1 MKTTKLIVFFSMKN
15 IKLLQSVSLFWDLT
29 EEELGYISAKM
40 VSKHYNA
47 GQTILLEASEGE
59 QCFFVTEGSVKITRL
74 SKKGREVILAILS
87 DGDFFGEMSLLDGE
101 FRSANVVALDDT
113 EVLTLNRNDF
123 LLVLKDYPQIAI
135 RLLKE
140 MAHRLRKSDRQIAS
154 LSLSDAEKRIAMCI
168 LRIADENGV
177 IKKGQVSIPKVP
189 IQQDIA
195 NMSGT
200 SRETVSRV
208 FKLLV
213 KEEFVQRNG
222 RELIIYDYNRFV
234 QEFDS

>member
-1 MKTTKLIVFFSMKN
+1 MKN
-15 IKLLQSVSLFWDLT
+15 VKLLQSVSLFWDLT
-29 EEELGYISAKM
+29 EKELGYISEKM
-40 VSKHYNA
+40 VSKYYDA
-47 GQTILLEASEGE
+47 GQMILLEASEGE

-123 LLVLKDYPQIAI
+123 LLVLKNYPQIAI

-154 LSLSDAEKRIAMCI
+154 LSLSDAEKRIALCI
-168 LRIADENGV
+168 LRIADEKGV
-177 IKKGQVSIPKVP
+177 IKKGQVSIPKIP

-200 SRETVSRV
+200 SRETVSRTL
-208 FKLLV
+208 KLLV
-213 KEEFVQRNG
+213 KEGFVKRNG
-222 RELIIYDYNRFV
+222 KELIIYDYNRFIE
-234 QEFDS
+234 EFDS

>member
-1 MKTTKLIVFFSMKN
+1 MKK
-15 IKLLQSVSLFWDLT
+15 IKFLQSVSFFWNLT
-29 EEELGYISAKM
+29 EEELGYISEKM
-40 VSKHYNA
+40 VSKHYDA
-47 GQTILLEASEGE
+47 GQMILLEGSEGE
-59 QCFFVTEGSVKITRL
+59 QCFFVMEGSVKITRL

-123 LLVLKDYPQIAI
+123 LLVLKIYPQIAI

-140 MAHRLRKSDRQIAS
+140 MATRLRKSDRQISS
-154 LSLSDAEKRIAMCI
+154 LSSSDAEKRIAMCI
-168 LRIADENGV
+168 LRIADEKGV
-177 IKKGQVSIPKVP
+177 IKKGQVSIPKIP

-200 SRETVSRV
+200 SRETVSRAL
-208 FKLLV
+208 KLLV
-213 KEEFVQRNG
+213 KEGFVQRNG
-222 RELIIYDYNRFV
+222 KELIIYDHNRFV
-234 QEFDS
+234 EEFDS

>member
-1 MKTTKLIVFFSMKN
+1 
-15 IKLLQSVSLFWDLT
+15 
-29 EEELGYISAKM
+29 
-40 VSKHYNA
+40 
-47 GQTILLEASEGE
+47 LEASEGE
-59 QCFFVTEGSVKITRL
+59 HCFFVTEGSVKITRL

-87 DGDFFGEMSLLDGE
+87 DGDIFGEMSLLDGE

-123 LLVLKDYPQIAI
+123 LLVLKNYPQIAI

-168 LRIADENGV
+168 LRIADEKGV
-177 IKKGQVSIPKVP
+177 IKKGQVSIPKIP

-200 SRETVSRV
+200 SRETVSRA
-208 FKLLV
+208 FKLFV
-213 KEEFVQRNG
+213 KEGFVQRNG
-222 RELIIYDYNRFV
+222 KELIIYDYNRFV
-234 QEFDS
+234 KEFDS

>member
-1 MKTTKLIVFFSMKN
+1 MKK

-29 EEELGYISAKM
+29 EEELGYISEKM
-40 VSKHYNA
+40 VSKQYDA
-47 GQTILLEASEGE
+47 GQMILLEASEGE

-123 LLVLKDYPQIAI
+123 LLVLKNYPQIAI

-168 LRIADENGV
+168 LRIADEKGV
-177 IKKGQVSIPKVP
+177 IKKGQVSIPKIP

-200 SRETVSRV
+200 SRETVSRTL
-208 FKLLV
+208 KLLV
-213 KEEFVQRNG
+213 KEGFVQRNG
-222 RELIIYDYNRFV
+222 KELIIYDYNRFV
-234 QEFDS
+234 EEFDS